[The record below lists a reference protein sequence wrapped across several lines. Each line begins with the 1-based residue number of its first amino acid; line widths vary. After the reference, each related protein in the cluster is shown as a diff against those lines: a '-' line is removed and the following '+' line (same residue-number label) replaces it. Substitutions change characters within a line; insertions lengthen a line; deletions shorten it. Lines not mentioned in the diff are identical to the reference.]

1 MNGFFFRNNKHNVS
15 NVSAEWWCNHTL
27 YGKPRASFKHH
38 ATFLTVRSP
47 TAVSS
52 EPWGEVFYLSSKQFF
67 KKITVKYIIYNEIV
81 LLPLGGGIFYYHGTR
96 QSWLKILDKWVSCYQ
111 IVRLLFCLNTKNPKP
126 RDIVLKNC
134 YCFLLMFNCRK
145 YNVIK
150 TSQTGQSSVEIFS
163 SSLELKD
170 CFVFFLKQLDKA
182 ASNSCATNNAVI
194 SLYGKSWHNTLYV
207 NCSVY
212 TQWSHEKR
220 RSTIFHRPGRNVC
233 LFWLK
238 YFGGN

>member
-1 MNGFFFRNNKHNVS
+1 MSDCFF
-15 NVSAEWWCNHTL
+15 AWT
-27 YGKPRASFKHH
+27 
-38 ATFLTVRSP
+38 
-47 TAVSS
+47 
-52 EPWGEVFYLSSKQFF
+52 
-67 KKITVKYIIYNEIV
+67 
-81 LLPLGGGIFYYHGTR
+81 
-96 QSWLKILDKWVSCYQ
+96 LKIQNLEIS
-111 IVRLLFCLNTKNPKP
+111 
-126 RDIVLKNC
+126 VLKNC

-170 CFVFFLKQLDKA
+170 SVFFSETVGWSRKQFMC
-182 ASNSCATNNAVI
+182 NHNAVI

-238 YFGGN
+238 YFDGN

>member
-47 TAVSS
+47 TAVSR
-52 EPWGEVFYLSSKQFF
+52 EPWIEVFYLSSKQFF

-126 RDIVLKNC
+126 RDIRIKK
-134 YCFLLMFNCRK
+134 LLL
-145 YNVIK
+145 
-150 TSQTGQSSVEIFS
+150 FS
-163 SSLELKD
+163 SYVQLSKIQWNKNISD
-170 CFVFFLKQLDKA
+170 WPVKCGNKTFFFWNSWMKQKA
-182 ASNSCATNNAVI
+182 IHVQPQRCNIIV
-194 SLYGKSWHNTLYV
+194 
-207 NCSVY
+207 
-212 TQWSHEKR
+212 R
-220 RSTIFHRPGRNVC
+220 
-233 LFWLK
+233 
-238 YFGGN
+238 